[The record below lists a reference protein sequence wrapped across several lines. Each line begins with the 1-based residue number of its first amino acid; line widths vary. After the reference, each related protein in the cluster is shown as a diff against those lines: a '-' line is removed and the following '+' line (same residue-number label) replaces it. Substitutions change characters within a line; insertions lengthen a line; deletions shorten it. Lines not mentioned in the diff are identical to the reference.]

1 MGRLVDNI
9 KSEINNIKNKIN
21 NIKKKI
27 TKEKII
33 EKLKEALFL
42 IPFYACITMLY
53 NYLKNPP
60 RPPYSCDAPEFFQ
73 LKMQDPCS
81 SIMEG
86 ILLFN
91 KHLLF
96 VVILIILAVSW
107 LLSNTIY
114 NFDYMINSTST
125 NFFHS
130 NPLEIIW
137 TSVPALILLTLAAPS
152 FTLLYS
158 MDEISDPEL
167 SLKVLGHQWFW
178 SYEISDFNSCKET
191 GKSLKYT
198 CYMLTNDELKTGN
211 LKGFFRNLETNK
223 RVVLPTN
230 THIRLLISATD
241 VLHSWTIPSFG
252 LKVDAC
258 PGRLNQINLFIK
270 RFGVFF
276 GQCSEICGV
285 NHGFMPIVLLTLPS
299 IQYHYLIMTNLEVL

>member
-1 MGRLVDNI
+1 MTYNLFMRWNFFKSHLVELFN
-9 KSEINNIKNKIN
+9 SYCGKNSFF
-21 NIKKKI
+21 
-27 TKEKII
+27 T
-33 EKLKEALFL
+33 
-42 IPFYACITMLY
+42 
-53 NYLKNPP
+53 
-60 RPPYSCDAPEFFQ
+60 CDAPEVWQ
-73 LKMQDPCS
+73 LKLQDPSS

-86 ILLFN
+86 ILMFN

-96 VVILIILAVSW
+96 IIIAIVVLVGW
-107 LLSNTIY
+107 LLFNTIY
-114 NFDYMINSTST
+114 SFDNMHNSKPSK
-125 NFFHS
+125 FFHS

-137 TSVPALILLTLAAPS
+137 TSIPALVLLSLASPS

-158 MDEISDPEL
+158 MDEISEPEL
-167 SLKVLGHQWFW
+167 SLKILGHQWYW

-191 GKSLKYT
+191 AQSLKYT
-198 CYMLTNDELKTGN
+198 CYMLSNDELKTGN
-211 LKGFFRNLETNK
+211 AKGFFRNLETNK
-223 RVVLPTN
+223 RVILPTN
-230 THIRLLISATD
+230 THIRLLVSATD

-299 IQYHYLIMTNLEVL
+299 VQYHYLIMSNLENC